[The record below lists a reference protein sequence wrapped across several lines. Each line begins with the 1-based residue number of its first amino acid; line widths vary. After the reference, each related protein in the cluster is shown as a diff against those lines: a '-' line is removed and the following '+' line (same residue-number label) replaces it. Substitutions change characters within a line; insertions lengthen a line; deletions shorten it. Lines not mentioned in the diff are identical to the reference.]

1 LILREYIDKA
11 NNKPIANMSNR
22 RNQEDEEQVKRL
34 NREIMVIFEKRATP
48 FGYAS
53 AALLSVLYFISEKH
67 VKVHPENRSI
77 LIDYFKKEFDRFLNK
92 LSV

>member
-1 LILREYIDKA
+1 
-11 NNKPIANMSNR
+11 MSNR
-22 RNQEDEEQVKRL
+22 RNQEDEVKRL
-34 NREIMVIFEKRATP
+34 NREIMVIFEKRAAP

-77 LIDYFKKEFDRFLNK
+77 LIDYFRKEFDRFLSK
-92 LSV
+92 LTE